1 MLKMLKVRLRK
12 RHFVAFLVQI
22 SLKFQSSAA
31 ATWQFNADAKEL
43 TNNKK
48 YPIDILKAWLHTVN
62 YTTNNLPL
70 VGNILPQ
77 W

>member
-1 MLKMLKVRLRK
+1 MLKMPKVRLRK
-12 RHFVAFLVQI
+12 RHFIAFLVQI

-31 ATWQFNADAKEL
+31 PTWQFNAGAKGL
-43 TNNKK
+43 TNDKK
-48 YPIDILKAWLHTVN
+48 YPIDILKAWLHTVH

-70 VGNILPQ
+70 VWNSLPQ

>member
-1 MLKMLKVRLRK
+1 
-12 RHFVAFLVQI
+12 VQI

-31 ATWQFNADAKEL
+31 PTWQFNAGAKEL

-48 YPIDILKAWLHTVN
+48 HPIDILKAWLHTAHS
-62 YTTNNLPL
+62 TTNNLPL
-70 VGNILPQ
+70 VWNILPQ